1 MTKYKIYK
9 YIIDTCVFLYYC
21 YELYNHEIK
30 NMPYIMFFHN
40 ILDIPFNTTSL
51 KIHHVI
57 NAVYASTYIF
67 DIKTNSRKE
76 LLYTFLKCEYCTL
89 FLSMKKL
96 TGYISKNLVLKQFF
110 ERTFEICFFIS
121 FVYYRLYKT
130 FNILL
135 DMDSIYKD
143 VGFIYHGGIY
153 IIYILNLY
161 RFTKMI
167 KKICN
172 ISEEYI
178 KIRTRDTINIFQY
191 IYFIIP
197 IYNIISIKKI
207 TPIIALLDSMAVSIY
222 CFFSHMYISN
232 YYKSLIKK
240 KKVNP
245 HLYLYEKISIHLRSY
260 IGICIV
266 LSCKKISID
275 FIIIII
281 SWISHSY
288 MINNF
293 IIDYYKEFH
302 LEPHILKHEKM
313 LYKLPIFFDNLC
325 LYLLSNHYE
334 KLVVYTFLF
343 CMIFIMYIKP
353 FGKNNHHELMYQ
365 FITNFMITRGIN
377 HP

>member
-1 MTKYKIYK
+1 
-9 YIIDTCVFLYYC
+9 
-21 YELYNHEIK
+21 
-30 NMPYIMFFHN
+30 
-40 ILDIPFNTTSL
+40 
-51 KIHHVI
+51 
-57 NAVYASTYIF
+57 
-67 DIKTNSRKE
+67 
-76 LLYTFLKCEYCTL
+76 
-89 FLSMKKL
+89 MKKL